1 MIILDTNV
9 VSEVVRPAPAPEVI
23 RWLVA
28 QPASGVFIT
37 TITQAEIF
45 YGLEVMPKGKRRTN
59 LQFAIEAI
67 FGEDFADR
75 VLPFDSDAA
84 RAFASIAA
92 SRRVL
97 GRPIA
102 QLDAQIAA
110 IARSRSGT
118 LATRD
123 AHDFEHCGI
132 PLVNPWANG

>member
-1 MIILDTNV
+1 
-9 VSEVVRPAPAPEVI
+9 
-23 RWLVA
+23 
-28 QPASGVFIT
+28 VFIT
-37 TITQAEIF
+37 TITQAEIL

-92 SRRVL
+92 SRRAL

-123 AHDFEHCGI
+123 AHDFENCGI
-132 PLVNPWANG
+132 PLVSPWANG

>member
-9 VSEVVRPAPAPEVI
+9 LSELMRPSPAASVL
-23 RWLVA
+23 RWFAV

-37 TITQAEIF
+37 TITEAEIL
-45 YGLEVMPKGKRRTN
+45 YGLEVTPKGKRRTN
-59 LQFAIEAI
+59 LQFAIGTI

-84 RAFASIAA
+84 RAFALIAA
-92 SRRVL
+92 SRRAL